1 MKMRAILVLVLAL
14 ICGVSAAVGVS
25 RLRQSSG
32 VDTASVV
39 IARGDIPRGRT
50 LTEDQ
55 VELRDWPSS
64 MIPRH
69 AVQKIEDIVGRE
81 AAVPIVAGDVL
92 SDTKLAGKDAGRG
105 VAALVPSGM
114 RAYTIQTSK
123 AASNVAGFVLPGN
136 RVDVLLSLHGNFL
149 DENGRGSCTTLLQ
162 GVEILAVDQR
172 LDAPAENKVDPKDLQ
187 SVTLLVTPKQA
198 ALLDLGQNLG
208 QLNLSLRNLDDRAEV
223 DADPVTLA
231 ELRLKAASKS
241 VLPSLLDFF
250 TAHKSPP
257 TPPQPYESAANT
269 AQGHQPP
276 PPRPTITIRT
286 LRGVQSG
293 EVVVGF

>member
-1 MKMRAILVLVLAL
+1 MKMRAIVVLVLAL
-14 ICGVSAAVGVS
+14 VCGVSAAVGVS
-25 RLRQSSG
+25 RLRQAG
-32 VDTASVV
+32 GIDTVFVV
-39 IARGDIPRGRT
+39 VARGDIPRGRM

-69 AVQKIEDIVGRE
+69 AVQKVEDVIGRA

-92 SDTKLAGKDAGRG
+92 SDTKLSGKDAGRG
-105 VAALVPSGM
+105 VAALVPPGM

-231 ELRLKAASKS
+231 ELRLKSAGKS
-241 VLPSLLDFF
+241 VLPALLNLF
-250 TAHKSPP
+250 TSHKSAE
-257 TPPQPYESAANT
+257 TPLAEHEPAVNP
-269 AQGHQPP
+269 AQGRPQA
-276 PPRPTITIRT
+276 PPRPTIIIHT
-286 LRGVQSG
+286 LRGVHPG
-293 EVVVGF
+293 EVVVGY

>member
-1 MKMRAILVLVLAL
+1 MVLVLAL
-14 ICGVSAAVGVS
+14 VCGVSAAVGVS
-25 RLRQSSG
+25 RLRQSGG
-32 VDTASVV
+32 VDTASVLV
-39 IARGDIPRGRT
+39 ARGDIPRGRM

-69 AVQKIEDIVGRE
+69 AVQKVEDVVGRA
-81 AAVPIVAGDVL
+81 AAVPIVAGDVI
-92 SDTKLAGKDAGRG
+92 SDTKLSGKDAGRG
-105 VAALVPSGM
+105 VAALVPAGM

-136 RVDVLLSLHGNFL
+136 RVDVLLSLNQMVAQESG
-149 DENGRGSCTTLLQ
+149 GGSCTTLLQ

-208 QLNLSLRNLDDRAEV
+208 QLNLSLRNLDDRAQV
-223 DADPVTLA
+223 DTDPVTLA
-231 ELRLKAASKS
+231 KLRVEAATKSALPAIFDFLGMIRSLKSGSTTSAGTHGASEGHAQ
-241 VLPSLLDFF
+241 L
-250 TAHKSPP
+250 
-257 TPPQPYESAANT
+257 PPQ
-269 AQGHQPP
+269 
-276 PPRPTITIRT
+276 RPSITIRT
-286 LRGVQSG
+286 LRGVQPG
-293 EVVVGF
+293 EVIVGY